1 MPSSLRDRFA
11 RTLAAFGLALAA
23 LLPAA
28 SMVHAKDI
36 LTLRV
41 GTVEALDSLNP
52 FETELLLGYEVFTLN
67 YDLLVNFGPNNDPVP
82 GFADSWTQ
90 SADQLTWTFHIRD
103 GMKWSDGQPATSADV
118 VYTYNLELQGTKNG
132 GVLGLGYLD
141 PYLKDSFVTSVTAP
155 DPSHVVITTSHPTT
169 KLTHSYIPIVPQHIW
184 KNVTPAN
191 IDNFLNNPP
200 VVGTGPYQAVESTS
214 QYVRLTRNPY
224 YWGKQGAEDEIVIQY
239 YPDAPDTMVAAFK
252 NNELDYIHSPS
263 PESFNQLKTAP
274 NTVVDAS
281 EGNGFTQINYNTYTK
296 GGGASTTALQDP
308 LFRQALGYAI
318 DKPTLIQKVLLGYG
332 TPGSTQVPPWEK
344 QYHTEP
350 NDLRTFDIAKAN
362 SLLDAAGYPR
372 DPAGNRVDKQGKEIN
387 LRLYAPN
394 TDADY
399 GKDAQFIQGWFEQV
413 GIKVSAQVLDAGI
426 LGTDEAYDTTKPVKG
441 QLDYD
446 MVIWGWAGDPDPNAL
461 LQILTTSA
469 IGGSSDSQWS
479 NPQYDQLYD
488 EQNESDTVP
497 AQRKMYID
505 QMQQL
510 FYDQAPYD
518 ILYYDNNL
526 DAYHTDKFAGWENQP
541 VQGGAPFFQDG
552 SIDYTLLT
560 DATKATPAP
569 SVTANPAPASSGG
582 TVAPAPSV
590 APAPVPTDTGSSGS
604 ALPLILGIIVIA
616 VLLVGFIG
624 LTRRRRTAAA
634 EDDE

>member
-1 MPSSLRDRFA
+1 MRSPLRDRFA
-11 RTLAAFGLALAA
+11 RTFAAFGLAIAA

-28 SMVHAKDI
+28 TMVHAKDI

-52 FETELLLGYEVFTLN
+52 FETALNVGYEVFTLN

-82 GFADSWTQ
+82 GFADTWTQ
-90 SADQLTWTFHIRD
+90 SADQLSWTFHIRD

-118 VYTYNLELQGTKNG
+118 VYTYNLELQGTKND
-132 GVLGLGYLD
+132 GVVGLGYLD
-141 PYLKDSFVTSVTAP
+141 PYLKDSFVTGVSAP
-155 DPSHVVITTSHPTT
+155 DASHVVITTSRPTS

-191 IDNFLNNPP
+191 INDFLNNPP
-200 VVGTGPYQAVESTS
+200 VVGTGPYQVVESTS
-214 QYVRLTRNPY
+214 QYVRLTRNRY

-239 YPDAPDTMVAAFK
+239 YPSAPDTMVAAFK

-263 PESFNQLKTAP
+263 AESFNQLKTAP
-274 NTVVDAS
+274 NTVALAS
-281 EGNGFTQINYNTYTK
+281 EGNGFTQLNYNTYTK

-344 QYHTEP
+344 AWHTEP
-350 NDLRTFDIAKAN
+350 SDLRTFDIAKSN

-372 DPAGNRVDKQGKEIN
+372 GSDGTRVDKQGKPIN
-387 LRLYAPN
+387 LRLYTPN
-394 TDADY
+394 TDPSYA
-399 GKDAQFIQGWFEQV
+399 KDAQFIQDWFGQV
-413 GIKVSAQVLDAGI
+413 GIKVSAQVLDEGT
-426 LGTDEAYDTTKPVKG
+426 LVTDEALDTTKPAKG

-446 MVIWGWAGDPDPNAL
+446 MVIWGWVGDPDPNAL
-461 LQILTTSA
+461 LQILLTSS
-469 IGGSSDSQWS
+469 IGSTSDSQWS
-479 NPQYDQLYD
+479 DPQYDTLYD
-488 EQNESDTVP
+488 QQNEAATD
-497 AQRKMYID
+497 AERKTYMD
-505 QMQQL
+505 QMQQI
-510 FYDQAPYD
+510 FYDAAPYD

-526 DAYHTDKFAGWENQP
+526 DAYHTDKFAGWQNQP

-552 SIDYTLLT
+552 SINYTLLT
-560 DATKATPAP
+560 DATLATPAP

-590 APAPVPTDTGSSGS
+590 APAPNPTDTGSSGS
-604 ALPLILGIIVIA
+604 PLPLIVGIIA
-616 VLLVGFIG
+616 VAILLVGFIG
-624 LTRRRRTAAA
+624 LTRRRRAAAA

>member
-1 MPSSLRDRFA
+1 MRSPLCDRFA

-28 SMVHAKDI
+28 AVQAKDI

-41 GTVEALDSLNP
+41 GTVESLDSLNP
-52 FETELLLGYEVFTLN
+52 FETALNVGYEVFTLN

-90 SADQLTWTFHIRD
+90 SADQLSWTFHIRD

-118 VYTYNLELQGTKNG
+118 VYTYNLELNGTKNG
-132 GVLGLGYLD
+132 GVVGLGYLD
-141 PYLKDSFVTSVTAP
+141 PYLKDSFVTGVTAP
-155 DPSHVVITTSHPTT
+155 DPSHVVITSSRPTT

-191 IDNFLNNPP
+191 VANFANNVP

-214 QYVRLTRNPY
+214 QYVRLVRNPY

-239 YPDAPDTMVAAFK
+239 YPSAPDTMVAAFK
-252 NNELDYIHSPS
+252 NSELDYIHSPS
-263 PESFNQLKTAP
+263 AESFNQLKTAK
-274 NTVVDAS
+274 NTVALAS
-281 EGNGFTQINYNTYTK
+281 EGNGFTQLNYNTYTK

-308 LFRQALGYAI
+308 AFRKALGYAI
-318 DKPTLIQKVLLGYG
+318 DKPTLIQKVLLGYASPG
-332 TPGSTQVPPWEK
+332 TTQVPPWETNW
-344 QYHTEP
+344 HVEP
-350 NDLRTFDIAKAN
+350 NDVRQFNIDTAN
-362 SLLDAAGYPR
+362 SMLDAAGYPR
-372 DPAGNRVDKQGKEIN
+372 GPNGTRIDRQGKPIN

-394 TDADY
+394 TDPSYA
-399 GKDAQFIQGWFEQV
+399 KDAQFIQSWFGQV
-413 GIKVSAQVLDAGI
+413 GIKVSAQVLDEGT
-426 LGTDEAYDTTKPVKG
+426 LVTDEALDTTKPAKG
-441 QLDYD
+441 QLNYD
-446 MVIWGWAGDPDPNAL
+446 MVIWGWVGDPDPNAL
-461 LQILTTSA
+461 LQILLTSS
-469 IGGSSDSQWS
+469 IGSTSDSQWS
-479 NPQYDQLYD
+479 DPQYDQLYVQ
-488 EQNESDTVP
+488 QNEAANAAD
-497 AQRKMYID
+497 RKMYIT
-505 QMQQL
+505 QMQQI

-526 DAYHTDKFAGWENQP
+526 DTYHTDKFAGWQNQP

-552 SIDYTLLT
+552 SINYTLLT

-569 SVTANPAPASSGG
+569 SASVNAEPTAAGSGG
-582 TVAPAPSV
+582 VAASVAP

-604 ALPLILGIIVIA
+604 ALPLIVGVIA
-616 VLLVGFIG
+616 IAALLVVFIMM
-624 LTRRRRTAAA
+624 TRRRRAAAA